1 MQRAYRNASR
11 KIERNAS
18 FSYRREWEERSDC
31 LPGEIRS
38 FFVAGP
44 AGQLEALVNAGA
56 PHAPYAALVCHPHP
70 LHGGTMHNKVVYH
83 AMKALNSFGLPVL
96 RFNFRGAGLSEGT
109 HDDGRGERDDVR
121 AALDWLEHEYGLPII
136 FAGFSFGTAVG
147 LRTCCPDPRVVG
159 LISLGTPLAVQ
170 ERLYT
175 YSYLSSC
182 TKPKLMIS
190 GDHDQFGPLQNL
202 REIFNL
208 AAEPKEFV
216 LVKDADHFFEGKLP
230 IMREAIT
237 EWLPRHFPAIQAQ
250 RRA

>member
-1 MQRAYRNASR
+1 LA
-11 KIERNAS
+11 
-18 FSYRREWEERSDC
+18 
-31 LPGEIRS
+31 GEIRS
-38 FFVAGP
+38 FFIPGP
-44 AGQLEALVNAGA
+44 AGQLEALLNAGV
-56 PHAPYAALVCHPHP
+56 PDAPYAALVCHPHP

-83 AMKALNSFGLPVL
+83 AMKTLNSFGLPVL

-109 HDDGRGERDDVR
+109 HDGGRGERDDAR
-121 AALDWLEHEYGLPII
+121 AALGWLESEYGLSII
-136 FAGFSFGTAVG
+136 FAGFSFGAAVG
-147 LRTCCPDPRVVG
+147 MKTACPDPRVVG
-159 LISLGTPLAVQ
+159 LVSLGTPLAVQ

-182 TKPKLMIS
+182 AKPKLMIS
-190 GDHDQFGPLQNL
+190 GDHDQFGPADNL

-237 EWLPRHFPAIQAQ
+237 EWLPRHFPVLRLQQ
-250 RRA
+250 RA